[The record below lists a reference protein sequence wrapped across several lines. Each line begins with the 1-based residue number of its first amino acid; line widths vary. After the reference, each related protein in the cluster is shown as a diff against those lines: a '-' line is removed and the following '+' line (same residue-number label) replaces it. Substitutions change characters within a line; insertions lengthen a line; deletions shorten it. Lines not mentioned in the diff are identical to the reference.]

1 MLSSMAGNPNISIT
15 EVQNLMNIEIVLP
28 KHVLLSVP
36 GIEDSLDLQRIGNA
50 EVSQRF
56 I

>member
-1 MLSSMAGNPNISIT
+1 MS
-15 EVQNLMNIEIVLP
+15 IEIVLQ
-28 KHVLLSVP
+28 KHVLLSIP

-50 EVSQRF
+50 EVSQGF